1 MIRGTTPTLT
11 FTLPFQTDIIRS
23 LMLTF
28 YQCNREVFTLTK
40 EDCVLE
46 ENTVTVN
53 LDQAHTLMFVNN
65 AFVEIQMRILTTDDA
80 AIASEI
86 VKTTV
91 DRILKD
97 GEIK

>member
-11 FTLPFQTDIIRS
+11 FTLPFQTEIIRS

-28 YQCNREVFTLTK
+28 NQCDREVFTLTK
-40 EDCVLE
+40 EDCILQD
-46 ENTVTVN
+46 NTVVVN
-53 LDQAHTLMFVNN
+53 LEQSHTLKFVNN
-65 AFVEIQMRILTTDDA
+65 AMVEIQMRILTTDGS

-91 DRILKD
+91 GRILKD